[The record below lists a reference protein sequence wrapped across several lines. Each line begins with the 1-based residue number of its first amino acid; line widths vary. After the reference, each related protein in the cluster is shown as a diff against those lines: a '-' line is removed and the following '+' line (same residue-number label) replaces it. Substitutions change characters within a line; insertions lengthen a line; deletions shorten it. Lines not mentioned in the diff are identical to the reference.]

1 MSRNILAIDIRN
13 HSIAAVLLSTGL
25 KSTSIV
31 AGYEVAIPDGETG
44 ENPLE
49 SALAQ
54 LAEKVPAER
63 GDIVV
68 GLPADQTIYRPL
80 IVPFKE
86 DKKIRQILP
95 FELEPNL
102 PIDVDRLIIDYIHSD
117 ALSEGELM
125 TASVDGQHIDDLKE
139 TLGTVGLPPQLILP
153 GDFPLASA
161 LITYDEQLPSQAM
174 LLSIGSRYATLT
186 LFDSGKIALLRSMT
200 ADTATD
206 QGMETLALKIR
217 QTLIAHAEISPQGF
231 TPGALYISGPAC
243 NDAGMVQRL
252 ETALEIRPEVVDLRK
267 IVPSLNAG
275 ETLDTLGPT
284 NFNEAIAL
292 AIVELDHLPCPRFHS
307 TGSTLRNYWNA
318 YRQHIRVP
326 AILLIIVLL
335 LGFGGVLFESHL
347 LQNRVDDLD
356 RQMEAIFK
364 ATFPQARRVG
374 DAGDQMKSE
383 LKKVRTGNIDTG
395 DNVPKARTI
404 DVLMQ
409 ISRAIPKEVEVLFTR
424 LVFSSNVLTL
434 SGETAAFNVVD
445 DIKSRLEKT
454 ELFQTV
460 TIASA
465 NMEKSGKKVRFKL
478 KLTL

>member
-1 MSRNILAIDIRN
+1 MSRQILAIDIRC

-31 AGYEVAIPDGETG
+31 ASYEAAIHDGETN
-44 ENPLE
+44 ENPLK

-54 LAEKVPAER
+54 LAERMPAER

-68 GLPADQTIYRPL
+68 GLPADQTIYRTL
-80 IVPFKE
+80 RVPFKE
-86 DKKIRQILP
+86 DKKIRQVLP

-102 PIDVDRLIIDYIHSD
+102 PIEVDRLIIDYIYRD
-117 ALSEGELM
+117 TTVNGELL
-125 TASVDGQHIDDLKE
+125 TASIDRQHIDDLME
-139 TLGTVGLPPQLILP
+139 MLDTVGLQPQLILP

-161 LITYDEQLPSQAM
+161 LIANDEQLPDQAM
-174 LLSIGSRYATLT
+174 LLSIGSHNATLT
-186 LFDSGKIALLRSMT
+186 LFDSGKIGLVRSMT

-217 QTLIAHAEISPQGF
+217 QTLIAHAETSPQGF
-231 TPGALYISGPAC
+231 IPGALHISGPAC
-243 NDAGMVQRL
+243 SDAEMVQRL
-252 ETALEIRPEVVDLRK
+252 ETALEMTPEMVDLRK
-267 IVPSLNAG
+267 MVPALDTG
-275 ETLDTLGPT
+275 ETLTAWNPSI
-284 NFNEAIAL
+284 FNEALAL
-292 AIVELDHLPCPRFHS
+292 ALVELEHLPCPRFHS

-318 YRQHIRVP
+318 YRQHVRVP
-326 AILLIIVLL
+326 AILLIIVLV
-335 LGFGGVLFESHL
+335 LGFSGVLFESHL
-347 LQNRVDDLD
+347 LQTQVDDLD
-356 RQMEAIFK
+356 RQMEETFK

-395 DNVPKARTI
+395 GSVPKARTI

-424 LVFSSNVLTL
+424 LVLGSDVLTL

-445 DIKSRLEKT
+445 DIKNRLEKT
-454 ELFQTV
+454 ELFQEV